1 MCGIVNTDTLPSLR
15 LLSTLAEL
23 YLCFEK
29 YQKNICVNQ
38 IVLGADPA
46 LLRWGRGGGGAGA
59 GVPVYRDK
67 QSLHADIRLA
77 FRSCLNIMCILYRL
91 MGI

>member
-1 MCGIVNTDTLPSLR
+1 MCGIVNTDTLPSLW

-38 IVLGADPA
+38 IVLGADP
-46 LLRWGRGGGGAGA
+46 RCSGGGGAGA

-77 FRSCLNIMCILYRL
+77 F
-91 MGI
+91 

>member
-1 MCGIVNTDTLPSLR
+1 MCGIVNTDTLPSLW

-46 LLRWGRGGGGAGA
+46 LLRRGRGRV
-59 GVPVYRDK
+59 GVPGSREA

-77 FRSCLNIMCILYRL
+77 F
-91 MGI
+91 